1 MIADYFFI
9 RNTRLDTE
17 ALYRRDG
24 AYEYTKGVNVRAM
37 IALGAGLLA
46 ALIGVVVPELRALY
60 DYAWF
65 VGFGVAATVY
75 VALMEGAKGAGGA
88 TPLAQRI
95 AGKVLDPALGT
106 QAGAGAK
113 AFVGDATKG

>member
-9 RNTRLDTE
+9 RETRLDTE

-24 AYEYTKGVNVRAM
+24 AYEYRKGVNWKAM
-37 IALGAGLLA
+37 IALGVGMFV
-46 ALIGVVVPELRALY
+46 ALIGRPVPELRFLY

-65 VGFGVAATVY
+65 VGFGVAAVLY
-75 VALMEGAKGAGGA
+75 IALMGGSPRVGGA

-95 AGKVLDPALGT
+95 AGKALDPALGSS
-106 QAGAGAK
+106 AGAK
-113 AFVGDATKG
+113 ARTVATQE